1 MRVFSL
7 ERVPVGARVDL
18 LREAFGSY
26 PIPMSLELSR
36 ADAPT
41 AEFHR
46 VQTAF
51 GLVER
56 FRVSGASG
64 TVRRGP
70 AADSA
75 LPELL
80 TIHLE
85 RSGHV
90 VLEQDGRS
98 AAPRPGDLVLSTN
111 TLPFATRQEWE
122 SAQHTVSIEV
132 TELGLDPGV
141 VARATAV
148 ALSAHDPLLQVIAT
162 FLGTTA
168 RAALDQRTSMDALAP
183 VTREMVR
190 VLIATVL
197 RDETRLRSALALSL
211 GERLMLFIDLHLAD
225 PELSAAMIA
234 RAHAISVRYLYVV
247 LRSRGVSLGEYIRGQ
262 RIARAR
268 QLLADPVLGSRP
280 LAEIAR
286 LSGFA
291 DYSTFARTLRAS
303 LGVSPRELRADL
315 ALAPVHGSPTG
326 MHPVPTTALSASS

>member
-7 ERVPVGARVDL
+7 AGVPAGARVEL
-18 LREAFGSY
+18 LRDAFGSY
-26 PIPMSLELSR
+26 PIPMRLELSR
-36 ADAPT
+36 ADAPM

-51 GLVER
+51 GVMEG
-56 FRVSGASG
+56 FRVSGATG
-64 TVRRGP
+64 IVRRGP

-75 LPELL
+75 LPEQV

-122 SAQHTVSIEV
+122 SAQHTVSIEIAD
-132 TELGLDPGV
+132 LGLDPGV
-141 VARATAV
+141 VAGATAL
-148 ALSAHDPLLQVIAT
+148 ALSARDPLLQVIAA
-162 FLGTTA
+162 FLGSTA
-168 RAALDQRTSMDALAP
+168 RAALDQRTSMDVLAP

-197 RDETRLRSALALSL
+197 RDENRLRSALALSL
-211 GERLMLFIDLHLAD
+211 AERLMLFIDLHLAD

-247 LRSRGVSLGEYIRGQ
+247 LRSRGVSLGDHIRGR
-262 RIARAR
+262 RITRAR
-268 QLLADPVLGSRP
+268 QLLADPVLGNRP

-291 DYSTFARTLRAS
+291 DYSTFARTLRAT

-315 ALAPVHGSPTG
+315 TPASVHGSPTEVRP
-326 MHPVPTTALSASS
+326 MPRTAPAAGS